1 MSKYKVGDEVVLT
14 RIEDA
19 YGKDHSRGY
28 DLPMVVRI
36 RMDELAGSSYDY
48 GVETLE
54 GDFIAVVFEK
64 FIQPIATEV
73 KKQVITS
80 VKEGSLRIQYMNNTK
95 KNKVSIQR
103 MGTAIGHI
111 KFDEIDS
118 LIGLLTKLKLEV

>member
-14 RIEDA
+14 RIENA
-19 YGKDHSRGY
+19 YGENQGMSHG
-28 DLPMVVRI
+28 LPKVVRI
-36 RMDELAGSSYDY
+36 KGIENSGSYDY
-48 GVETLE
+48 AVETLD

-80 VKEGSLRIQYMNNTK
+80 VKEGSLIIQYMNNTK